1 MLGLIDIN
9 KGKIVLDDQD
19 MTNSKLYKKIKIGYV
34 PQSIFLVDDSIKQNI
49 ILNNQTNIDERLIE
63 VIKISCLTD
72 FINSLPKKILTHTG
86 EHASKISGGQKQRI
100 GIARALFTKPDIL
113 ILDEATNALDGV
125 TEDTILNNIINKS
138 KDLTVI
144 IISHRD
150 SSLDKC
156 DKIFEITSKDL
167 KRLK

>member
-1 MLGLIDIN
+1 
-9 KGKIVLDDQD
+9 
-19 MTNSKLYKKIKIGYV
+19 MT
-34 PQSIFLVDDSIKQNI
+34 
-49 ILNNQTNIDERLIE
+49 
-63 VIKISCLTD
+63 KISCLTD

-86 EHASKISGGQKQRI
+86 EHAGKISGGQKQRI

-150 SSLDKC
+150 IL
-156 DKIFEITSKDL
+156 
-167 KRLK
+167 

>member
-1 MLGLIDIN
+1 
-9 KGKIVLDDQD
+9 
-19 MTNSKLYKKIKIGYV
+19 MTR
-34 PQSIFLVDDSIKQNI
+34 FD
-49 ILNNQTNIDERLIE
+49 E

-86 EHASKISGGQKQRI
+86 EHASKW
-100 GIARALFTKPDIL
+100 RAKTKEWYRKTFTKPDIL